1 MTHIDIDAMLA
12 AANPLTDRTAAM
24 LPLHGAETDLVEQIV
39 ATPVGPRSPLAPARV
54 LHRRRLALLLAVT
67 AAVAAVLAVLPSG
80 HHDGGP
86 APAFAAPLVR
96 FANASPLVLL
106 QLPGWHV
113 VYADEAADG
122 YGEMHF
128 VRGAA
133 DANGNPRGSSFSSRA
148 SLAGRVASFSWMPA
162 NLRGN
167 VTGGHQSLATG
178 LGVTVH
184 RLIYEGG
191 SPRAFDV
198 SALLSYRG
206 RVLEFRAT
214 VTDMAMFRAE
224 LRALHQVDTT
234 TWLRAMP
241 PSVVKTA
248 DSGETI
254 RQMLK
259 GIPLPRG
266 FDAARI
272 RGARL
277 LHDRYQLGA
286 AVTGTVACMWI
297 ADWNRARAVGD
308 TQIVERAIAAMATA
322 PRWPILREM
331 AQQGAWP
338 QVLISYA
345 KAMHTGRVQ
354 LDRGAPGQP
363 LTAAAN
369 SGLGCGYS
377 WGISLGSAPKP

>member
-1 MTHIDIDAMLA
+1 MTRIDIDAALA
-12 AANPLTDRTAAM
+12 AANPLTDADAAA
-24 LPLHGAETDLVEQIV
+24 LPLREAEFELVERIV
-39 ATPVGPRSPLAPARV
+39 AISVSPRLPRARASV
-54 LHRRRLALLLAVT
+54 FDHRRRLALLLAVT
-67 AAVAAVLAVLPSG
+67 AAVAALLAVLPSG
-80 HHDGGP
+80 RHDGAP

-96 FANASPLVLL
+96 FANGSPLVLL

-122 YGEMHF
+122 FGEMHF

-133 DANGNPRGSSFSSRA
+133 DANGNPQGASFSSQV
-148 SLAGRVASFSWMPA
+148 SLAGRVASLTWAPQNLNGETRLA
-162 NLRGN
+162 NE
-167 VTGGHQSLATG
+167 HQSLATG
-178 LGVTVH
+178 LSVTVH

-191 SPRAFDV
+191 SRRAFDI
-198 SALLSYRG
+198 SAPFIYRG
-206 RVLEFRAT
+206 RTLEFRAT
-214 VTDMAMFRAE
+214 VTDMAMFGDE
-224 LRALHQVDTT
+224 LRALHRVDTT

-259 GIPLPRG
+259 GIPLPPR

-272 RGARL
+272 RGGSL

-297 ADWNRARAVGD
+297 ADWNQARGAGD
-308 TQIVERAIAAMATA
+308 PTIVRRAIAAMATA

-331 AQQGAWP
+331 ASQGAWP

-345 KAMHTGRVQ
+345 KAMPTGRVQ
-354 LDRGAPGQP
+354 LDRGQPGLP
-363 LTAAAN
+363 LTRAAN
-369 SGLGCGYS
+369 SGLGCGHS
-377 WGISLGSAPKP
+377 WGIRLG